1 MTDNDIHYKIIKPDI
16 SLCDYVERFWMLT
29 NLSENEKEI
38 VAIPDGRIDI
48 FFTYSDTKPFHIV
61 LLGLES
67 KPTTTPFQPSTVMF
81 GISLKLLAVEYLLD
95 KSISNLLNS
104 FQLLPPDFWGIKK
117 DDLADLDTF
126 STKVSAKMRILIKEK
141 VDERKQKLFDLIYS
155 SNGSLTVKELSQK
168 VYWSSR
174 QINRY
179 FNQQFGITLK
189 AYCNILRFRA
199 SFEHIK
205 EGNLFPQQNFA
216 DQAHFIKEVRKLS
229 GVIPKELH
237 KNENDR
243 FIQFSTLPSK

>member
-1 MTDNDIHYKIIKPDI
+1 MDNSIEYKIIKPDP
-16 SLCDYVERFWMLT
+16 SLADYVERFWMLT
-29 NLSENEKEI
+29 NRSKNEKEI

-48 FFTYSDTKPFHIV
+48 FFTYSDTKPFHIA

-67 KPTTTPFQPSTVMF
+67 KPTTTPFPASTVMF

-104 FQLLPPDFWGIKK
+104 FQLLPVNFWDINKE
-117 DDLADLDTF
+117 DLSDLNTF
-126 STKVSAKMRILIKEK
+126 SAKASTKMQTLIKEK
-141 VDERKQKLFDLIYS
+141 VDARKKNLFDLIYS
-155 SNGSLTVKELSQK
+155 SNGSLSVKALSEK
-168 VYWSSR
+168 VNWSSR

-189 AYCNILRFRA
+189 TYCNILRFRA

-205 EGNLFPQQNFA
+205 EGNLSPQQNFA
-216 DQAHFIKEVRKLS
+216 DQAHFIKEVKKLS

-237 KNENDR
+237 KNKDDR
-243 FIQFSTLPSK
+243 FIQLSTLP